1 MTKAVR
7 KVVQIAGAN
16 GKESFAPWS
25 LFALCDDGTIW
36 CASWQSTGDLK
47 SYVLTWQGVPDVP
60 QTALDD

>member
-16 GKESFAPWS
+16 DQSIAPWS

-36 CASWQSTGDLK
+36 GAAWQSTEDGK
-47 SYVLTWQGVPDVP
+47 GHVLTWNSVPDIP
-60 QTALDD
+60 QTVLDE